1 MSELASYSIQ
11 AVFFALVA
19 VVAVSRSNKTDLYQF
34 ALVSIWLIGVVAIF
48 ARYGEDQVLFYSND
62 QQFHQLVIEYYIPV
76 EGFHLNAI
84 ISLRYLLTAPVYL
97 VSLLGFSSMLTLKFL
112 QLIFLLLLYRRT
124 KRYLLALGVQIK
136 YWQLPLLAG
145 PIMIFMS
152 TLALRDIALAYF
164 TFLFISSKSLNQL
177 IIGFSGAIL
186 LRPHLGAALIIGI
199 IVSRLV
205 FRLQPKLTLLSI
217 SFTSLFSYVLGSFA
231 SSIGKVLQ
239 NGLTYENP
247 KLVFSQI
254 KFSQLAANFVGLQFL
269 IIDDPKKLLVAASAS
284 TLLLSRIIFF
294 DTLFIPLLFLVS
306 VYRHP
311 QYLIRQKMMTL
322 QAFIFFYGVVSQ
334 TTWNSTRQN
343 IPFLACMGVLAVAD
357 IEHFRKVKAKVVPK
371 LLMATR

>member
-1 MSELASYSIQ
+1 
-11 AVFFALVA
+11 
-19 VVAVSRSNKTDLYQF
+19 
-34 ALVSIWLIGVVAIF
+34 
-48 ARYGEDQVLFYSND
+48 
-62 QQFHQLVIEYYIPV
+62 
-76 EGFHLNAI
+76 
-84 ISLRYLLTAPVYL
+84 
-97 VSLLGFSSMLTLKFL
+97 
-112 QLIFLLLLYRRT
+112 
-124 KRYLLALGVQIK
+124 
-136 YWQLPLLAG
+136 
-145 PIMIFMS
+145 MIFMS

-186 LRPHLGAALIIGI
+186 LRPHLGAALIIGL
-199 IVSRLV
+199 IVSQV
-205 FRLQPKLTLLSI
+205 IFRLQPKLTLLSI

-239 NGLTYENP
+239 NGLVYENP

-357 IEHFRKVKAKVVPK
+357 IEHFRKIKAKVMPK
-371 LLMATR
+371 LLTVTR